1 MASPDPTNRPDRS
14 VLDPRT
20 LHFRDPDLER
30 DYQRETID
38 QVRRESLVVIP
49 ISVVLWLVA
58 GLLLPTFTPIAASI
72 STPVVLFMAVAL
84 LLSTVPTR
92 RVRTLGDISRL
103 IIPFNILTAAAI
115 LFLAVKG
122 GQFERYA
129 APAVLLQSIFIVI
142 GARRFVIAAIV
153 LTSQSLLLATFAL
166 LDGKLGGYI
175 VDLFLVVST
184 LAITVGIT
192 YLLESAARTG
202 WHQRRVIALLHAQVN
217 QLFHQYLSPDVA
229 AALLAEPNRSE
240 LGGELVEISV
250 LFVDLKGFTAYSERR
265 SPGEV
270 VGLLNE
276 YFEAIVPIV
285 FDEGGTIV
293 EFAGDALMAI
303 FNAPVRQPQHA
314 LHAARAALAI
324 QRAVGSIAA
333 DDPTRPRF
341 RAGVNTGPAVVGN
354 VGGRQMRNFTAIG
367 NTTNLAA
374 RLQTFAEPGQ
384 VVIGA
389 ATYAKVEGIA
399 RVRLLGTPQ
408 LKGKSDSVAVYEL
421 LGLDSL

>member
-1 MASPDPTNRPDRS
+1 MVSPDRS
-14 VLDPRT
+14 LLDPRT
-20 LHFRDPDLER
+20 LRFRDPDLER
-30 DYQRETID
+30 DYERETID
-38 QVRRESLVVIP
+38 QVRRESLAVIP
-49 ISVVLWLVA
+49 VSVVLWLVA
-58 GLLLPTFTPIAASI
+58 GLLLPAFTPIAANV
-72 STPVVLFMAVAL
+72 STPVVAFMAVAL

-115 LFLAVKG
+115 LYLAVKG

-129 APAVLLQSIFIVI
+129 APAILLQSIFIVI

-153 LTSQSLLLATFAL
+153 LTSQSVLLATFAL

-192 YLLESAARTG
+192 HLLESAARTG
-202 WHQRRVIALLHAQVN
+202 WHQRRVIAALHAQVN

-250 LFVDLKGFTAYSERR
+250 LFVDLKGFTAYSERTAP
-265 SPGEV
+265 SEV
-270 VGLLNE
+270 VRLLNE

-285 FDEGGTIV
+285 FEEGGTIV

-303 FNAPVRQPQHA
+303 FNAPVRQPEHA
-314 LHAARAALAI
+314 LHASRAALAL
-324 QRAVGSIAA
+324 QMAVGSIAA

-354 VGGRQMRNFTAIG
+354 VGARQMQNFTAIG
-367 NTTNLAA
+367 DTTNLAA

-389 ATYAKVEGIA
+389 ATYAKVAGIA

-408 LKGKSDSVAVYEL
+408 LKGKTDSVAVYEL
-421 LGLDSL
+421 LGLDSP